1 MTAFNWTLS
10 YPLTLS
16 PAWSGMSYAKSK
28 WPYLGL
34 SNKEQRLI
42 QSKIHH
48 PKSQILT
55 VDFGFW
61 ITPGWKLGSDL
72 DVSKVQKNT
81 RQFGAGCS
89 VLPWSIKFSGN
100 RFRFPKISILVF
112 FAGNWRRETASKKT
126 MYCVIYVVVL
136 RCYVETSWCPWLQVC
151 KNPIIWV

>member
-1 MTAFNWTLS
+1 
-10 YPLTLS
+10 
-16 PAWSGMSYAKSK
+16 MSYAKSK

-48 PKSQILT
+48 PKSKILT

-72 DVSKVQKNT
+72 DVSKVQKTT

-100 RFRFPKISILVF
+100 RFRFPKISILVL
-112 FAGNWRRETASKKT
+112 FAGNWRRETASKKNNVLCNLCC
-126 MYCVIYVVVL
+126 CVTVL
-136 RCYVETSWCPWLQVC
+136 CGNFFMSLAASLQ
-151 KNPIIWV
+151 KSHHLSLRFPFTWVSMVMVTLTL